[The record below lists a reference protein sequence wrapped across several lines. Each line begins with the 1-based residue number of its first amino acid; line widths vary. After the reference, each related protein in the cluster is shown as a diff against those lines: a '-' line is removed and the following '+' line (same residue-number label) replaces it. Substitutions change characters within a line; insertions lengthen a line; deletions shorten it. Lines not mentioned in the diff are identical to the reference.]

1 MGKNNSNIDFG
12 KYNLNKMLRNP
23 MIIHRIQDNLLV
35 LDQMELLMNGG
46 IIGAAIVSYSKI
58 SPSAVVKILAKE
70 NREKVTS
77 LIGIDTMKLI
87 DEYMEGETD
96 SPDDLPENLFT
107 QPKNS

>member
-1 MGKNNSNIDFG
+1 MEKNNSNIDLG

-23 MIIHRIQDNLLV
+23 MVIHRIQDNLLA

-58 SPSAVVKILAKE
+58 CPSVVVKILAKE
-70 NREKVTS
+70 NREQVTS

-87 DEYMEGETD
+87 DEYMEGEKD
-96 SPDDLPENLFT
+96 PDDLKDLDVFT